1 MHPSLTTTYLLPAI
15 LLNPVL
21 FLHSLN
27 TILSRLLPPIV
38 AATQVQPA
46 PYSNLGPSGNLPHLD
61 MHASDNLCWSYTVV
75 MVCAQ
80 LVAFGSV
87 SQSREERRERREKKR
102 EKEERRMEEWRTDQ
116 MKAGLG
122 ANKEDNGGVYRLGK
136 GDMLHTNGSTSGNT
150 NDENGNVRSFVRD
163 DSEGT
168 DDEIIL

>member
-1 MHPSLTTTYLLPAI
+1 MHPSLTTTYLRPAI

-46 PYSNLGPSGNLPHLD
+46 PYSNLGPSANHPHLD
-61 MHASDNLCWSYTVV
+61 MHASDNLCWSYTAV

-87 SQSREERRERREKKR
+87 SQSREERRERRERKR
-102 EKEERRMEEWRTDQ
+102 EKEDRRMEERRLDQ
-116 MKAGLG
+116 MKAGVG
-122 ANKEDNGGVYRLGK
+122 ASKEVNGVCRLGN
-136 GDMLHTNGSTSGNT
+136 GDTMHTYGTNGTI
-150 NDENGNVRSFVRD
+150 DENRKATSFTRD

-168 DDEIIL
+168 EDEIIL